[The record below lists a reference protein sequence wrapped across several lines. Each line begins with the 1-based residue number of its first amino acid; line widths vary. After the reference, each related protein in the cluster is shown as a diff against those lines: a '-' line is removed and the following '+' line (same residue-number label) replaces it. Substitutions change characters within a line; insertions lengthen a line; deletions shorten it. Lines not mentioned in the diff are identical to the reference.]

1 MPKGVAVSHR
11 SICGFIDAFVEA
23 FGIRD
28 DDVIGNQAPFD
39 FDVSVKDIYG
49 ALATGA
55 TIVLLPRRL
64 FSAPAQLVDAL
75 REHKVTVMTWA
86 VAALCLVSSLHGLD
100 HAPLPSVRLVLF
112 SGGGHAAQASRTLAR
127 APCPRQPSRTSTG
140 LPRSPGTAYTTSW
153 IATAPTSTA
162 CPWASRSATAAS
174 WCWTKAC
181 GPLAS
186 RTGGELYVGGPNIA
200 LGYYADPAD
209 GGRLHAEP
217 HPRSVAGNR
226 IPHRRPRAH
235 RRGRELFFSG
245 RADDQINI
253 RAAAS
258 SWKDRRRLRAMP
270 RCRALPLR
278 L

>member
-1 MPKGVAVSHR
+1 MDDLLQHTVDSAALENVARSLVSNNPAYVLFTSGSTGMPKGVAVSHR

-75 REHKVTVMTWA
+75 REHEVTVMTWA

-112 SGGGHAAQASRTLAR
+112 SGEVMPRKHLAR
-127 APCPRQPSRTSTG
+127 WLEHLPRQPSRISTG
-140 LPRSPGTAYTTSW
+140 QPRSPVTASTTSL
-153 IATAPTSTA
+153 IAAAPTLTV

-174 WCWTKAC
+174 WC
-181 GPLAS
+181 
-186 RTGGELYVGGPNIA
+186 
-200 LGYYADPAD
+200 
-209 GGRLHAEP
+209 
-217 HPRSVAGNR
+217 
-226 IPHRRPRAH
+226 
-235 RRGRELFFSG
+235 
-245 RADDQINI
+245 
-253 RAAAS
+253 
-258 SWKDRRRLRAMP
+258 
-270 RCRALPLR
+270 
-278 L
+278 